1 MSFRFSPLRLIS
13 RAVVIGSIAICAMA
27 SPITYDASAPLTSRF
42 SGFTV
47 TWNDIVF
54 DFTNAANTG
63 ERFFGTDCGTTPSSQ
78 SVFAFLSGQNV
89 CVNAATIY
97 WDGNGTSGA
106 DGTFGLADQELS
118 GSGPP
123 AAAIDTTVA
132 GAQPALDFAG
142 GFFSIAPAAATPE
155 PGTFGL
161 IGAAGAAVLLLRRRL
176 RIGIDRRT
184 CENFVCR

>member
-1 MSFRFSPLRLIS
+1 
-13 RAVVIGSIAICAMA
+13 MA
-27 SPITYDASAPLTSRF
+27 SPITYDFTFVATAGIAPASGAFTYDASAPLTSRF

-47 TWNDIVF
+47 TWDDILF

-63 ERFFGTDCGTTPSSQ
+63 ESFFGTDCGTTPSSQ

-89 CVNAATIY
+89 CVNAATIF
-97 WDGNGTSGA
+97 WNGNGTSGA
-106 DGTFGLADQELS
+106 DGTFGFADQELS

-123 AAAIDTTVA
+123 AAAIDATVA